1 MFKKT
6 AQLARDG
13 FPYDNHVHDFD
24 DHYGI
29 ELFDIQEEVED
40 VEGRVKNFFRG
51 LFGRGEEPEEEEEKE
66 EDRDNFV
73 EDGAAGGNPFIRD
86 GKLYGQDYEKL
97 KVIQKFICFLK

>member
-1 MFKKT
+1 MIKFIF
-6 AQLARDG
+6 QG
-13 FPYDNHVHDFD
+13 YDNHVHDFD

-51 LFGRGEEPEEEEEKE
+51 LFGRGEEPEEEAG
-66 EDRDNFV
+66 DYFV
-73 EDGAAGGNPFIRD
+73 EDDAAGGNPFIRD

-97 KVIQKFICFLK
+97 KVIQMFINLFLK

>member
-1 MFKKT
+1 MIKFIF
-6 AQLARDG
+6 QG
-13 FPYDNHVHDFD
+13 YDNHVHDFD

-66 EDRDNFV
+66 EDGDNFV
-73 EDGAAGGNPFIRD
+73 EDDAAGGNPFIRD

-97 KVIQKFICFLK
+97 KVGLGVGGDYG